1 MRAGSDR
8 IPVVRIGRHVSGIS
22 NVRRSGAP
30 TATAAGCR
38 TFFRSAPVAGFAGFA
53 FDADNRK
60 DQYGS
65 EAIAWSAIH
74 G

>member
-1 MRAGSDR
+1 MT
-8 IPVVRIGRHVSGIS
+8 GIA

-30 TATAAGCR
+30 TATATGCCAL
-38 TFFRSAPVAGFAGFA
+38 FRSAPVAGFDDLALN
-53 FDADNRK
+53 ADNRK

-65 EAIAWSAIH
+65 QAIAWSAIH